1 MSVFRHVRGEDMDDG
16 KPPAYDSDS
25 PTLPGRSSASGR
37 EIGSAEKTPPPLPS
51 DALTL
56 HDSSPAPEAT
66 LPPVGS
72 HGGMAT
78 LRLGS
83 VLGGRYQILRV
94 LGEGGMGAVY
104 QARDR
109 ELDRLIA
116 LKVIR
121 PELAGNPSILQR
133 FKQELILARNVTH
146 KNVVRIFDLGEADGV
161 RFITMEYIEGSD
173 LRSLLHERGKFTPT
187 EAVTVIKQ
195 VCRALQAAHAEGV
208 IHRDLKPQNIMRDR
222 NGRIVVMDF
231 GLARSLGDPG
241 MTQSGALVGTLEYMS
256 PEQAMGLELDPRS
269 DLYALGLIFYELLI
283 GKSPFK
289 ADSALASLMK
299 RTQEQA
305 VPASDVDK
313 NVPAAVSAIVSRCLE
328 REPSKRYGSVSELLQ
343 QLEAWESNPHLSA
356 STIRR
361 ADAMPRSV
369 QITLPFSARR
379 IWMALAVVALL
390 LAVLFAVPSARN
402 FILRRQPAGVTGVRG
417 IPDLKQGK
425 YVAVLPLRILGDQ
438 KALQYVADGLVEAL
452 AAKLF
457 PLKDVHIASGPAVE
471 TAAQKGSLEKI
482 ARALGVNL
490 IVQGTVQGS
499 ADRFRVVVSLQDVN
513 GGRQVWTQEF
523 SGVPQDLLTLE
534 DQIYAQLLGALELQP
549 TDEERART
557 TAHPTENVEAYD
569 LYLRGRNAMRGWQD
583 LKNVESAIGYYEAA
597 IKQDAGFALAYTGLA
612 DASLRL
618 YKERK
623 DSLWAEKAQAAA
635 LQAERLNDKLPE
647 VHLALGSVYTAT
659 GKTGEA
665 AAELKRAQ
673 DLAPN
678 SDEVY
683 RRLGDVYR
691 ASGKKEE
698 ALAAYQKAVNAN
710 PYFWVNHD
718 ALGGAYLRFGE
729 TQKALPF
736 FRKVTELEPENAIG
750 FDNIG
755 NVYLRE
761 GKYQECIPFY
771 ERALKIQPYYATYSN
786 LGTAYFFLKRYDDA
800 VKMFEQAVAMNPN
813 EQQAAAN
820 LADAYRWSGRSEQ
833 AKATYDKAIAL
844 AYKELRVNPRDASIL
859 SNLGLFYAK
868 KGSATQALNFIR
880 QARGIDRNDVSL
892 IYDEAVVESL
902 SGDQRAAL
910 RALREALR
918 KGYPAEEAQSD
929 PELAKLQALPEFTA
943 VLKEFEKK

>member
-1 MSVFRHVRGEDMDDG
+1 MGDSKRPFPDDDG
-16 KPPAYDSDS
+16 A
-25 PTLPGRSSASGR
+25 TLPANRMPGSASGR
-37 EIGSAEKTPPPLPS
+37 EIGSAEKTPPPLSS

-56 HDSSPAPEAT
+56 HDSSAPPGAT
-66 LPPVGS
+66 LPPVGAQA
-72 HGGMAT
+72 GMPV
-78 LRLGS
+78 LRLGG

-173 LRSLLHERGKFTPT
+173 LRSLLHETGKFSAA
-187 EAVTVIKQ
+187 EAVAVIKQ
-195 VCRALQAAHAEGV
+195 VCLALQAAHAEGV

-241 MTQSGALVGTLEYMS
+241 MTQTGALVGTLEYMS

-313 NVPAAVSAIVSRCLE
+313 NVPVAVSAIVGRCLE
-328 REPSKRYGSVSELLQ
+328 REPAKRYGSVLELLQ
-343 QLEAWESNPHLSA
+343 HLEAWESNPNLPA
-356 STIRR
+356 SSIRHAER
-361 ADAMPRSV
+361 APRSV
-369 QITLPFSARR
+369 QITLPARKLW
-379 IWMALAVVALL
+379 ISLALVALL
-390 LAVLFAVPSARN
+390 LVTVFAIPATRN

-438 KALQYVADGLVEAL
+438 KGLQYVADGLVEAL
-452 AAKLF
+452 GAKLF
-457 PLKDVHIASGPAVE
+457 PLKDVHVASGQAVE

-499 ADRFRVVVSLQDVN
+499 ADRFRVVLNLQDIN
-513 GGRQVWTQEF
+513 GARQVWTQEF
-523 SGVPQDLLTLE
+523 SAVPQDLLTLE
-534 DQIYAQLLGALELQP
+534 DQIYAQLLGAMDLQP
-549 TDEERART
+549 TNEERART
-557 TAHPTENVEAYD
+557 TAHPTENVEAYE

-583 LKNVESAIGYYEAA
+583 LKNVETAIGYFEGAV
-597 IKQDAGFALAYTGLA
+597 KKDSGFALAYTGLA
-612 DASLRL
+612 DASLRM

-665 AAELKRAQ
+665 VAELKRAQ
-673 DLAPN
+673 ELAPN

-698 ALAAYQKAVNAN
+698 ALAAYQKAVDSN

-718 ALGGAYLRFGE
+718 AIGGAYLRFGE

-736 FRKVTELEPENAIG
+736 FQKVTELEPENAVG

-771 ERALKIQPYYATYSN
+771 ERALRIQPYYGTYSN
-786 LGTAYFFLKRYDDA
+786 LGTAYFFLKRYDES
-800 VKMFEQAVAMNPN
+800 VKMFEQAVALNPN
-813 EQQAAAN
+813 EQQAVAN

-844 AYKELRVNPRDASIL
+844 AYKELRVNPRDAGIL

-868 KGSATQALNFIR
+868 KGSSPQALNFIR
-880 QARGIDRNDVSL
+880 QARGIDRTDVSL

-902 SGDQRAAL
+902 AGNQHAAL
-910 RALREALR
+910 KALREALQ
-918 KGYPAEEAQSD
+918 KHYPAEEAQSD
-929 PELAKLQALPEFTA
+929 PELAKLQALPEFTTL
-943 VLKEFEKK
+943 LKEFEKK